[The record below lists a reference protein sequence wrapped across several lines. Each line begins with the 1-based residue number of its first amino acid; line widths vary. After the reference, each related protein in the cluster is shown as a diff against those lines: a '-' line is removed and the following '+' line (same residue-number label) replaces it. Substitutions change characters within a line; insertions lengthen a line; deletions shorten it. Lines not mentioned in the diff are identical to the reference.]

1 MAMRTTHDPDLVLVD
16 EMLAPPP
23 LEDAKRSLEFWRNRK
38 QSLPLYKRAARR
50 EADAMI
56 ARWQGRVRA
65 AERARFA
72 STPLGWVLGKL
83 WPGRVM
89 IDRRTVLGL
98 AWKATPPGLRL
109 VVGWF
114 VALSLVMAACAVL
127 ALVLMLNAIV

>member
-1 MAMRTTHDPDLVLVD
+1 MRASYDPDLALVD

-23 LEDAKRSLEFWRNRK
+23 LEDARRSLEFWRSRK
-38 QSLPLYKRAARR
+38 RSLPLYRRSARR

-56 ARWQGRVRA
+56 ARWHERVRA

-83 WPGRVM
+83 WPARVT

-98 AWKATPPGLRL
+98 AWKSTPPGLRL

-114 VALSLVMAACAVL
+114 VVLSLVMGACAIAV
-127 ALVLMLNAIV
+127 LVLMLNAIA